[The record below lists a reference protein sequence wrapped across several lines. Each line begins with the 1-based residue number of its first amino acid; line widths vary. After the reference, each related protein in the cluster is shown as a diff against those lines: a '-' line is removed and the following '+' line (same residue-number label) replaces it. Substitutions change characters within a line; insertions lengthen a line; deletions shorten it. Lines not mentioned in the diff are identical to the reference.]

1 MFKRIGRLLAS
12 AALLTACALGTVQAA
27 EEKAINFG
35 IMSTESSQNLKS
47 IWQPFLDDMSRKTG
61 LKVNANLHAPL
72 LCVENVFKV
81 ASGDLGLPGKVSAGH

>member
-27 EEKAINFG
+27 EEKAINFD

-47 IWQPFLDDMSRKTG
+47 IW
-61 LKVNANLHAPL
+61 
-72 LCVENVFKV
+72 
-81 ASGDLGLPGKVSAGH
+81 